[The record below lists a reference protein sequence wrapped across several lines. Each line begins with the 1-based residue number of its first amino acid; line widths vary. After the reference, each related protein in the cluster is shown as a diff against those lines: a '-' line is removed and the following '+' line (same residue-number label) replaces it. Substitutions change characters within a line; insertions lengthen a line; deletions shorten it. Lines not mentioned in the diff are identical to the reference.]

1 MGTEEN
7 CCSPRRIGHSYMV
20 TTTSPSYKSNCEMY
34 NINSVLLKTLM
45 NIIKNHKFIFE
56 NFVY

>member
-1 MGTEEN
+1 
-7 CCSPRRIGHSYMV
+7 MV